1 MGHTPRKMSAYGFRR
16 KSGDCQSKSFVAYRE
31 CTVNIK
37 LGWVGSMDATS
48 RQEAQSVENLVIG
61 SGAAGLMLALKL
73 AKAGKVLLISK
84 GELTENNSFY
94 AQGGIASV
102 LRQDDSFE
110 EHVQDTLVAGAG
122 LCHEEIVR
130 KVVEAGPAVIQELV
144 NLGIKFTEEGAA
156 GQSQFHLTR
165 EGGHSQ
171 RRVIHS
177 ADRTGQALVNGLVSQ
192 VKNNPNIEIRTNQV
206 AVDLITTDRF
216 APNFSHNRCLGAY
229 LFDRSTQSIYRVF
242 SSRTYLC
249 TGGHG
254 RVYLYTSN
262 PESATGDGL
271 AMAWRAGCKIA
282 NLEFMQFHPTCLFHP
297 EAKTFLISEAVRG
310 EGGVLKD
317 AQGRE
322 FMDAYHHLAS
332 LAPRDI
338 VARAID
344 TELKKS
350 GATNVFLD
358 VRHLGEEKLKQLFPN
373 IYEVC
378 FRLGINMATDMIPVV
393 PAAHYSCG
401 GIVVDEQGRTDV
413 HGLYALGEVAC
424 TGLHGANRL
433 ASNSLL
439 EALVFADQ
447 IGSSS
452 LKDYLPPLTTDI
464 PPWSS
469 GRVMPADELVVLS
482 HNWDEIRR
490 LMWHYVGIVRSD
502 KRLKRALARINSILA
517 ELDTYYWEYE
527 ITEGFLEVRNL
538 AQVALLTIRSA
549 MRRKESRGIHFTIDY
564 PETSSFACDT
574 IVK

>member
-1 MGHTPRKMSAYGFRR
+1 MISLFSDRSWVAMGLLP
-16 KSGDCQSKSFVAYRE
+16 SGQNHK
-31 CTVNIK
+31 I
-37 LGWVGSMDATS
+37 
-48 RQEAQSVENLVIG
+48 VENLVIG
-61 SGAAGLMLALKL
+61 TGAAGLMLALKL
-73 AKAGKVLLISK
+73 AKSGRVLLISK
-84 GELTENNSFY
+84 GELTECNSFY

-102 LRQDDSFE
+102 HRNDDSFE
-110 EHVQDTLVAGAG
+110 QHVQDTLVAGAG
-122 LCHEEIVR
+122 LCHEDVVR
-130 KVVEAGPAVIQELV
+130 MVVEAGPAAIRELV
-144 NLGIKFTEEGAA
+144 TLGIQFTQESGA
-156 GQSQFHLTR
+156 SEPQFHLTR

-177 ADRTGQALVNGLVSQ
+177 ADMTGQALVNGLILK
-192 VKNNPNIEIRTNQV
+192 VKENPNIEIHSNQI

-216 APNFSHNRCLGAY
+216 APDFSGNRCLGAY
-229 LFDRSTQSIYRVF
+229 LFNRQTHQIYTVL
-242 SSRTYLC
+242 SDRTYLC

-297 EAKTFLISEAVRG
+297 GAKTFLISEAVRG

-317 AQGRE
+317 SQGRE
-322 FMDAYHHLAS
+322 FMNFYHPMAS

-358 VRHLGEEKLKQLFPN
+358 VRHLGENKIKLLFPN

-378 FRLGINMATDMIPVV
+378 LKLGINMATEMIPVV

-401 GIVVDEQGRTDV
+401 GVVVDKDGRTDV
-413 HGLYALGEVAC
+413 KGLYAIGEVAC

-439 EALVFADQ
+439 EALVCADRVAQ
-447 IGSSS
+447 KS
-452 LKDYLPPLTTDI
+452 LEHRPESVPTQI
-464 PPWSS
+464 PPWIT
-469 GRVMPADELVVLS
+469 GRAMPADEQVVLS

-517 ELDTYYWEYE
+517 ELDAYYWEYE
-527 ITEGFLEVRNL
+527 VSESFLEVRNL

-549 MRRKESRGIHFTIDY
+549 MRRKESRGIHYTIDY
-564 PETSSFACDT
+564 PETSDYPRDT